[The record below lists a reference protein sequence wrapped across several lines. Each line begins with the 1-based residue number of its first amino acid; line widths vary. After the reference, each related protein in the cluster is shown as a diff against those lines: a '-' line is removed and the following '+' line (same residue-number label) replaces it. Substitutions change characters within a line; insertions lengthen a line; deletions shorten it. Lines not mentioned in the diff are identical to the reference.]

1 MAATEPDNTAIYL
14 KQSRTALVGI
24 LFLGAV
30 FATYFAREFL
40 LPVIVAVLIAMTFRP
55 AVRWL
60 ARRGAPAWA
69 TASAFAVILL
79 AGGFAAGYMIS
90 GPVAGWIA
98 DAPEIQ
104 RTFVEKI
111 RSIRAPF
118 EHFTKITEDIQDA
131 AIPADTTGAQEVVV
145 KESGLQ
151 TLLWTAVG
159 YPASYTVMFTGA
171 VILALF
177 LMASGDLLYEK
188 LVRVMPTLTDKKNA
202 LRIVHDVE
210 REVSVYLLTLTAING
225 GVGIAVAVVFYF
237 LGMPTA
243 YLWAFLAFVLNFVP
257 YAGPIAGAVLSGLV
271 SVVVFDSLGYAL
283 VAPLAYTAI
292 ITIEN
297 QFVSP
302 YILSRRLQ
310 LNSVAILLALA
321 FWAWIW
327 GIADIVVA
335 IPLLVTLRVLS
346 SNIEALSAVGVFL
359 GESDAVTAEQ
369 SDELAPMKK
378 IQAGSRRQG

>member
-177 LMASGDLLYEK
+177 LMASGDLLHEK

-292 ITIEN
+292 IAIEN

-327 GIADIVVA
+327 GIAGIVVA

-378 IQAGSRRQG
+378 I

>member
-188 LVRVMPTLTDKKNA
+188 LVRVMPTPTDKKNA

-327 GIADIVVA
+327 GIAGIVVA

>member
-327 GIADIVVA
+327 GIAGIVVA

>member
-243 YLWAFLAFVLNFVP
+243 YLWEIGRA
-257 YAGPIAGAVLSGLV
+257 SCR
-271 SVVVFDSLGYAL
+271 
-283 VAPLAYTAI
+283 
-292 ITIEN
+292 E
-297 QFVSP
+297 
-302 YILSRRLQ
+302 
-310 LNSVAILLALA
+310 
-321 FWAWIW
+321 
-327 GIADIVVA
+327 
-335 IPLLVTLRVLS
+335 RV
-346 SNIEALSAVGVFL
+346 
-359 GESDAVTAEQ
+359 
-369 SDELAPMKK
+369 
-378 IQAGSRRQG
+378 

>member
-177 LMASGDLLYEK
+177 LMASGDLLHEK

-327 GIADIVVA
+327 GIAGIVVA